1 MSFRLCYNIFM
12 KVRIYMT
19 KLHQQWTY
27 GERRDLLPYLDGD
40 DDEILE
46 YAVPDNGFAI
56 ILKNGL
62 TYDVVD
68 TEQDAI
74 DKIGYIYRNYAV
86 AQNEGDKCYI
96 SREDTQK
103 RYKTPAEAQSDGEY
117 DYVYVPQGMY
127 FLTKFG
133 KILAIGKT
141 EDEMTDKMYEHYR
154 AKYTYLC

>member
-1 MSFRLCYNIFM
+1 M

-27 GERRDLLPYLDGD
+27 GERTNLLPYLDGE
-40 DDEILE
+40 DDEIFE

-56 ILKNGL
+56 ILKNGM

-68 TEQDAI
+68 TEQEAI

-86 AQNEGDKCYI
+86 RENNADKCYI
-96 SREDTQK
+96 ARENTQK
-103 RYKTPAEAQSDGEY
+103 RYKTPAEAQADGEF
-117 DYVYVPQGMY
+117 DYVYVPQGMF

-133 KILAIGKT
+133 KILAIGKS
-141 EDEMTDKMYEHYR
+141 EDEMVEKMYEHYR